1 MRLGQ
6 PFARIDHWARSATI
20 VVAAIVVAAVS
31 SVALAQPAGAPLE
44 VQEGDYVIRDFHFR
58 SGETLP
64 ELRMHYRALGK
75 PARDA
80 AGHVTNAVIVLH
92 GTGGTGQTFIR
103 PQFSGVL
110 FTPGGLLDV
119 ARWYIII
126 PDSIGHGKSSKPS
139 DGLHARFPKYD
150 YDDMVLAQ
158 HELLTK
164 GLGVDHLRLI
174 IGTSMG
180 CMQGFVWGETY
191 PGYMDGLMP
200 LACNAVQIAGRNR
213 MWRKMSMDA
222 ITSDPAWKGGEYTEQ
237 PVQGLRAAEYITVI
251 AGSAP
256 LQMQKNYPT
265 RDAADAWLA
274 KRIDDGVKD
283 TDANDELYQLNSSR
297 NYDPSAKLEQI
308 TAHVMWVNS
317 ADDFINPPEL
327 GLAQKMVG
335 RLKHGRFVLLP
346 ITDQT
351 RGHGTHTMA
360 AVWKDDLAQLLK
372 EIGG

>member
-1 MRLGQ
+1 
-6 PFARIDHWARSATI
+6 
-20 VVAAIVVAAVS
+20 
-31 SVALAQPAGAPLE
+31 
-44 VQEGDYVIRDFHFR
+44 
-58 SGETLP
+58 
-64 ELRMHYRALGK
+64 
-75 PARDA
+75 
-80 AGHVTNAVIVLH
+80 
-92 GTGGTGQTFIR
+92 
-103 PQFSGVL
+103 
-110 FTPGGLLDV
+110 
-119 ARWYIII
+119 
-126 PDSIGHGKSSKPS
+126 
-139 DGLHARFPKYD
+139 
-150 YDDMVLAQ
+150 
-158 HELLTK
+158 
-164 GLGVDHLRLI
+164 
-174 IGTSMG
+174 MG
-180 CMQGFVWGETY
+180 CMQGFVWAETY

-222 ITSDPAWKGGEYTEQ
+222 ITSDPAWKGGEYAEQ
-237 PVQGLRAAEYITVI
+237 PVQGLRAAEYLTVI

-327 GLAQKMVG
+327 GLAQQMVG

-360 AVWKDDLAQLLK
+360 AVWKDYLAQLLK
-372 EIGG
+372 EIGE

>member
-1 MRLGQ
+1 MSLKRVIASAAFGLAAA
-6 PFARIDHWARSATI
+6 FAS
-20 VVAAIVVAAVS
+20 VVT
-31 SVALAQPAGAPLE
+31 AQPAQAPLA

-80 AGHVTNAVIVLH
+80 AGRVTNAVIVLH

-180 CMQGFVWGETY
+180 CMQGFVWAETY

-222 ITSDPAWKGGEYTEQ
+222 ITSDPAWKGGEYAEQ
-237 PVQGLRAAEYITVI
+237 PVQGLRAAEYLTVI

-327 GLAQKMVG
+327 GLAQQMVG

-360 AVWKDDLAQLLK
+360 AVWKDYLAQLLK
-372 EIGG
+372 EIGE